1 MGPSEGMFFLQ
12 IRGRHLYKLVC
23 SIIASY
29 ELSRRYLKEKEST
42 DKLDT
47 LKSPT
52 TPLSHR
58 TAIPTWLANLDLS
71 KYEDLFSAKS
81 LFVIDDLEGVIN
93 KKFLRSLGISEE
105 DTCKM
110 LDSYL
115 SWFDVFNA
123 QRQSSLSSHSSSI
136 RIQRTRVRSSAV
148 RFTP

>member
-1 MGPSEGMFFLQ
+1 MFFLQ

-58 TAIPTWLANLDLS
+58 TAIPTWVYFFIVECNSWRLS
-71 KYEDLFSAKS
+71 AGHFRPILK
-81 LFVIDDLEGVIN
+81 
-93 KKFLRSLGISEE
+93 RSLVG
-105 DTCKM
+105 
-110 LDSYL
+110 
-115 SWFDVFNA
+115 
-123 QRQSSLSSHSSSI
+123 
-136 RIQRTRVRSSAV
+136 
-148 RFTP
+148 